1 MEGQAE
7 KLPRNHRLEWSTR
20 VQVQVIFLA
29 SKQYGL
35 MEWCRCCC
43 EWVVEFPACFHYH
56 VAVSLYSFL
65 FSFSNKLLRQFLLG
79 PKLITRDSLRG
90 SGFFSQNTFRKNKQ
104 RNFFLI
110 LKMIFFFIERV
121 EKIVF
126 GIFLKKIKIYCFK
139 KRFLKNIIKKALY
152 FCLFFV

>member
-1 MEGQAE
+1 
-7 KLPRNHRLEWSTR
+7 
-20 VQVQVIFLA
+20 
-29 SKQYGL
+29 

-79 PKLITRDSLRG
+79 PKLITWDSLRG

-110 LKMIFFFIERV
+110 LKMIFFIERV

-126 GIFLKKIKIYCFK
+126 GIFLKKIKIYLK
-139 KRFLKNIIKKALY
+139 KTFLNTIFEKYYQKSYIFLS
-152 FCLFFV
+152 FFFFV